1 MGLCSNQKKKKK
13 RDYVCCVLL
22 GTLLLVTLVESY
34 FEPERYIQYLEL
46 NGYRRTIVLNTTHA
60 TTKNPEIDIAARLF
74 HL

>member
-1 MGLCSNQKKKKK
+1 MLCIIKYIIIS
-13 RDYVCCVLL
+13 DPCGEL
-22 GTLLLVTLVESY
+22 

-60 TTKNPEIDIAARLF
+60 ATKNPEIDIAARLF